1 MSRGKLTIAAM
12 VLEDLDEVMQIEQD
26 SFLYPWSRNS
36 FQGEILT
43 NRFAYYITAK
53 DTEGFVI
60 GYAGIWILFDEGHI
74 TTIAV
79 KPLCRHKGVG
89 SLLLAHLLK
98 KAQLEGACKVFLE
111 VRDSNL
117 EARRIY
123 ERFGFEVI
131 GKRKKY
137 YFNEDA
143 LIMAWSLEKV
153 RG

>member
-1 MSRGKLTIAAM
+1 LSQEKLTIAPM
-12 VLEDLDEVMQIEQD
+12 VLEDLDGVMQIERD

-36 FQGEILT
+36 FQEELLT

-53 DTEGFVI
+53 DADGFII

-98 KAQLEGACKVFLE
+98 KAQSEGACKVFLE

-117 EARRIY
+117 QARRIY
-123 ERFGFEVI
+123 ERFGFKVI
-131 GKRKKY
+131 GKRKRY
-137 YFNEDA
+137 YFDEDA
-143 LIMAWSLEKV
+143 LIMAWFLEKV
-153 RG
+153 KG